1 MKKLA
6 VVFASLVL
14 TVALVAGCGKSRQ
27 TYITP
32 DGKKV
37 TVTAKGSPTGESG
50 KIEIESAE
58 GKFSMS
64 HDAEKT
70 TISEAELGAPVYP
83 GARVEG
89 TSEFENMGGKGGS
102 MKNVVL
108 VTPDGF
114 DKVKAFYKSRLK
126 GARSSWSASDE
137 ESKMMTM
144 HHGTDEDSLNI
155 TITRQ
160 KDEDHTNIVV
170 IRTQKLSTKE

>member
-6 VVFASLVL
+6 VVLASLVL
-14 TVALVAGCGKSRQ
+14 TVALMAGCGKSRQ

-32 DGKKV
+32 EGEKV
-37 TVTAKGSPTGESG
+37 TVTTKSSPTGESG

-58 GKFSMS
+58 GKISIS

-83 GARVEG
+83 GAWVEG
-89 TSEFENMGGKGGS
+89 TTEFENIGGKGGS
-102 MKNVVL
+102 MKIVVL
-108 VTPDGF
+108 LTPDSF
-114 DKVKAFYKSRLK
+114 EKVKAFYKSRLK
-126 GARSSWSASDE
+126 GARSSWSASDD

-144 HHGTDEDSLNI
+144 NYGTDEDSLNI

-170 IRTQKLSTKE
+170 IRTHKFSGKE